1 MRHLKAVVKSKPEP
15 GVEVRDVPVPEVA
28 GDEVLIRVKAAAIC
42 GSDLGIYNYTAAYS
56 GMRLPVVMGHEFA
69 GEVAETGA
77 TVEGYAAGD
86 RVLSESVKA
95 CGECGFCR
103 AGMSNLCEGST
114 LFGIHTDGGFA
125 EYVAV
130 PQGLLHRIP
139 EGMSYE
145 EAALVEPLSNAVHF
159 VDDVTPFKSGDL
171 VVVQGCGPIGL
182 FSAQLLRLGGA
193 RVIISGLGVD
203 GVRLGIA
210 ERLGFEAV
218 NIDEVDLVEHVMD
231 LTGGRGADVAFVAV
245 GAPPAV
251 KQAMGL
257 VKKRGTITVVGIFG
271 SEVPVDMTRLVRR
284 ELTVMGAYDAKPV
297 NFPMS
302 ISLISEGKVNVR
314 DVLTHRFSLDDAEEA
329 FRVALDR
336 TGGKVEFT
344 P

>member
-1 MRHLKAVVKSKPEP
+1 VRRLKAVVKSKPEP

-95 CGECGFCR
+95 CGGCGFCKE
-103 AGMSNLCEGST
+103 GMSNLCEGST

-218 NIDEVDLVEHVMD
+218 NIDEVDLVEHVMG

-297 NFPMS
+297 NFPTS
-302 ISLISEGKVNVR
+302 ISLIEEGKVNVR

-336 TGGKVEFT
+336 TGGKVEFN

>member
-1 MRHLKAVVKSKPEP
+1 MRRLKAVVKSKPEP

-69 GEVAETGA
+69 GEVAEMGA

-95 CGECGFCR
+95 CGGCGFCKE
-103 AGMSNLCEGST
+103 GMSNLCEGST

-218 NIDEVDLVEHVMD
+218 NIDEVDLVEHVMG

>member
-1 MRHLKAVVKSKPEP
+1 MKSRPEP
-15 GVEVRDVPVPEVA
+15 GVEVMDMPIPEVA
-28 GDEVLIRVKAAAIC
+28 DEEVLIKVKAAAIC
-42 GSDLGIYNYTAAYS
+42 GSDLGIYNYTPAYI

-69 GEVAETGA
+69 GEIVETG
-77 TVEGYAAGD
+77 TLVEGYTAGG

-95 CGECGFCR
+95 CGGCGFCR
-103 AGMSNLCEGST
+103 QGMSNLCDGST

-130 PQGLLHRIP
+130 PYKLLHRMP
-139 EGMSYE
+139 PGMSYE

-159 VDDVTPFKSGDL
+159 VNDVTPFRSGDL

-182 FSAQLLRLGGA
+182 FSAQLFSLGGA
-193 RVIISGLGVD
+193 KVVISGLGVD

-210 ERLGFEAV
+210 EELGFEAV
-218 NIDEVDLVEHVMD
+218 NIDEVDLVEHVME
-231 LTGGRGADVAFVAV
+231 LTGGTGADVAFVAV

-251 KQAMGL
+251 NQAMSL
-257 VKKRGTITVVGIFG
+257 VRKRGAITVVGIFG
-271 SEVPVDMTRLVRR
+271 SDVPVDLTWLVRR
-284 ELTVMGAYDAKPV
+284 ELTVVGAYDAKPV
-297 NFPMS
+297 NFPTS
-302 ISLISEGKVNVR
+302 IALISEGKVNVR

-329 FRVALDR
+329 FRVALDG

>member
-1 MRHLKAVVKSKPEP
+1 MKAVVKSRPEP
-15 GVEVRDVPVPEVA
+15 GVEVKDIPIPEVA
-28 GDEVLIRVKAAAIC
+28 DDEALIRVKAAAIC

-69 GEVAETGA
+69 GEIVETG
-77 TVEGYAAGD
+77 TLVEGYTAGD

-103 AGMSNLCEGST
+103 AGMSNLCDGST

-130 PQGLLHRIP
+130 PYKLLHRMP
-139 EGMSYE
+139 PGMSYE

-159 VDDVTPFKSGDL
+159 VNDVTPFQPGDL

-193 RVIISGLGVD
+193 KVIVSGLGVD
-203 GVRLGIA
+203 GVRLGIT

-218 NIDEVDLVEHVMD
+218 NIDEMDLVERVME
-231 LTGGRGADVAFVAV
+231 LTDGKGADVAFVAV
-245 GAPPAV
+245 GASQAV
-251 KQAMGL
+251 KQALRL
-257 VKKRGTITVVGIFG
+257 VRKRGTVTVVGIFG
-271 SEVPVDMTRLVRR
+271 ADVPVDLTRLVRR
-284 ELTVMGAYDAKPV
+284 ELTVVGAYDARPA
-297 NFPMS
+297 NFPTS
-302 ISLISEGKVNVR
+302 ISHISQGRVNVG
-314 DVLTHRFSLDDAEEA
+314 DVLTHRFSLDDAEAA
-329 FRVALDR
+329 FTVALER
-336 TGGKVEFT
+336 TGGKVEFK

>member
-1 MRHLKAVVKSKPEP
+1 LKAVVKSRPEP
-15 GVEVRDVPVPEVA
+15 GVEVKDVPVPRVA
-28 GDEVLIRVKAAAIC
+28 DDEVLIKVKAAAIC
-42 GSDLGIYNYTAAYS
+42 GSDLGIYNYTAAYG

-69 GEVAETGA
+69 GEVAETG
-77 TVEGYAAGD
+77 TLVEGYAAGD

-103 AGMSNLCEGST
+103 AGMSNLCDGST

-130 PQGLLHRIP
+130 PYKLLHRMP
-139 EGMSYE
+139 PGMSYE

-159 VDDVTPFKSGDL
+159 VNDVTPFRSGDL

-182 FSAQLLRLGGA
+182 FTAQLFRLGGA
-193 RVIISGLGVD
+193 EVIVSGLGVD

-210 ERLGFEAV
+210 EELGFETV
-218 NIDEVDLVEHVMD
+218 NIDDVDLVEHVME

-251 KQAMGL
+251 NQAISLGR
-257 VKKRGTITVVGIFG
+257 KRGAITVIGIFG
-271 SEVPVDMTRLVRR
+271 SHVPMDMTRLVRR
-284 ELTVMGAYDAKPV
+284 ELTVVGAYDARPL
-297 NFPMS
+297 NFPTS
-302 ISLISEGKVNVR
+302 ISLITEGKVNVR
-314 DVLTHRFSLDDAEEA
+314 DVLTHRFSLDHAEAA
-329 FRVALDR
+329 FKVAMDR

>member
-1 MRHLKAVVKSKPEP
+1 LKAVVKSRPGL
-15 GVEVRDVPVPEVA
+15 GVEVRDVPIPAVA
-28 GDEVLIRVKAAAIC
+28 DDEVLIKVKAAAIC
-42 GSDLGIYNYTAAYS
+42 GSDLGIYRYTAAYS

-69 GEVAETGA
+69 GEIVETGKL
-77 TVEGYAAGD
+77 VEGYAVGD
-86 RVLSESVKA
+86 GVLSESVKA
-95 CGECGFCR
+95 CGECSFCR
-103 AGMSNLCEGST
+103 MGMSNLCDGST

-125 EYVAV
+125 EYVTV
-130 PQGLLHRIP
+130 PHRLLHRIP
-139 EGMSYE
+139 RGMSCE

-159 VDDVTPFKSGDL
+159 VNDVTPFQSGDL

-182 FSAQLLRLGGA
+182 FSAQLFRLGGA

-210 ERLGFEAV
+210 EKLGFEAV
-218 NIDEVDLVEHVMD
+218 NIDEVDLMEHIMD

-271 SEVPVDMTRLVRR
+271 SDVPVDATRLVRR
-284 ELTVMGAYDAKPV
+284 ELTMMGAYDARPV
-297 NFPMS
+297 NFLTS
-302 ISLISEGKVNVR
+302 IALISEGKVNVR

-329 FRVALDR
+329 FGVALDR
-336 TGGKVEFT
+336 TGGKVEFK

>member
-1 MRHLKAVVKSKPEP
+1 VRHLKAVVKSKPEP

>member
-1 MRHLKAVVKSKPEP
+1 MKAVVKSMPNP

-28 GDEVLIRVKAAAIC
+28 DEEVLIRVKAAAIC
-42 GSDLGIYNYTAAYS
+42 GSDLGIYNYTPAYI

-69 GEVAETGA
+69 GEVVETGKL
-77 TVEGYAAGD
+77 VEGYAAGD

-95 CGECGFCR
+95 CGGCGFCR
-103 AGMSNLCEGST
+103 MGMSNLCDGST

-130 PQGLLHRIP
+130 PYKLLHRMP
-139 EGMSYE
+139 PGMSYE

-159 VDDVTPFKSGDL
+159 VNDVTPFQSGDL

-182 FSAQLLRLGGA
+182 FSAQLFRLGGA
-193 RVIISGLGVD
+193 RVIISGLGVA

-210 ERLGFEAV
+210 EKLGFEAV
-218 NIDEVDLVEHVMD
+218 NIDEVDLVEHVMNMNE
-231 LTGGRGADVAFVAV
+231 GSGADVAFVAV

-251 KQAMGL
+251 KQAMDL
-257 VKKRGTITVVGIFG
+257 VKKRGTITVAGIFG
-271 SEVPVDMTRLVRR
+271 SEVPVDATRLVRR
-284 ELTVMGAYDAKPV
+284 ELTMMGAYDAKPV
-297 NFPMS
+297 NFPTS
-302 ISLISEGKVNVR
+302 IALIKEGKVNVR